1 MILKGTIIRVI
12 ANLTITKTM
21 EAKEQWQNIFHEK
34 KSKK

>member
-1 MILKGTIIRVI
+1 MILKETIIRVI

-21 EAKEQWQNIFHEK
+21 EAEEQWKNIFHEK